1 MRYLNRKARKF
12 FKIMQSNNLSDEL
25 SIDLITHDLNSRS
38 FLMSLRRQDQKHREM
53 YSSKDYS
60 LNNSRGFTRLNKSY
74 SSVPSH
80 MISQDGIRITD
91 DLSKEL
97 LDDNLCSARRHWQ
110 KSKMT
115 FSNKIK
121 YIQTDLS
128 SHTNISLKKAMCGC
142 QTALFNWISKNRF
155 K

>member
-1 MRYLNRKARKF
+1 
-12 FKIMQSNNLSDEL
+12 MQPNNLSDEL

-38 FLMSLRRQDQKHREM
+38 FLMSLRRQDQTHREM
-53 YSSKDYS
+53 YSS
-60 LNNSRGFTRLNKSY
+60 NNSRGFTRLNKSY
-74 SSVPSH
+74 SSIPSH
-80 MISQDGIRITD
+80 MISQDGITITD

-97 LDDNLCSARRHWQ
+97 LDDNLCTVRRHWQ
-110 KSKMT
+110 KSQMT

-142 QTALFNWISKNRF
+142 QVALFNWISKNRF